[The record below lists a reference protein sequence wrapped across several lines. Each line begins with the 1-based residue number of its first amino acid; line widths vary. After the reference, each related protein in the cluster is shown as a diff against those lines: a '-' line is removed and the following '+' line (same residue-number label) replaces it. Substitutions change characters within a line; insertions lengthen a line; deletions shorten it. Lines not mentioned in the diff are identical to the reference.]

1 MVNFRKFQL
10 SCKWLWGY
18 NMMID
23 LDELETIADAIET
36 ILSSCHHFLEEHNL
50 EELKDYLKSQKT
62 GFHIHDTSLEQ
73 LLMTEPNHTVYICN
87 H

>member
-1 MVNFRKFQL
+1 MVNVRKFQL

-18 NMMID
+18 NVMID
-23 LDELETIADAIET
+23 LDELETIKEAID
-36 ILSSCHHFLEEHNL
+36 IVLSSCHNFLKENNL
-50 EELKDYLKSQKT
+50 EELKEYLESQHS

-73 LLMTEPNHTVYICN
+73 LLLTEPNHVIYICN